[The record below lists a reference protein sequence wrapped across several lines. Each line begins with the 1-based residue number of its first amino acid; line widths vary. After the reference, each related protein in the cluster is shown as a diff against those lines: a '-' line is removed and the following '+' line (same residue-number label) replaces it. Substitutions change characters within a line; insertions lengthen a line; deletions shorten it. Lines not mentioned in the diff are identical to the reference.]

1 MYYNKISSFQDLIIL
16 KPMRKLRSL
25 DLRLNPVTRLPHYRS
40 YIIFSFPSLM
50 VLDEKEI
57 TDDEKYRAN
66 QLIPSIDINSETI
79 SISSSITEPSTLNNN
94 NTLIQQQQQQQQ
106 QQQLGENDNDNDD
119 NENSN
124 SSPSI
129 IPSYKNPLLK
139 QLFNILQTL
148 PLQANTLTQIDEVI
162 REYTTTLNSIHQE
175 KYTLLN
181 QKIKELEKQN
191 KNLCEMVRNKESE
204 IDDLNMKIKSLETN
218 QNNVDVQSIS
228 LLQNELIKSNT
239 ILLKKV

>member
-1 MYYNKISSFQDLIIL
+1 
-16 KPMRKLRSL
+16 MRKLRSL
-25 DLRLNPVTRLPHYRS
+25 DLRLNPITRLPHYRS

-50 VLDEKEI
+50 VLDEKEVN
-57 TDDEKYRAN
+57 DDEKYRAK

-79 SISSSITEPSTLNNN
+79 SISSSTPEPSTYNNN
-94 NTLIQQQQQQQQ
+94 NILIQQQQQQQI
-106 QQQLGENDNDNDD
+106 GKNDD
-119 NENSN
+119 DDDEEDEKDENSN
-124 SSPSI
+124 PSPPI

-175 KYTLLN
+175 KYSLLN

-191 KNLCEMVRNKESE
+191 KNLCEVVKNKESE
-204 IDDLNMKIKSLETN
+204 IDDLNQKIKSLETN
-218 QNNVDVQSIS
+218 QNNVDLQSIS
-228 LLQNELIKSNT
+228 LLQSELMKSNT

>member
-1 MYYNKISSFQDLIIL
+1 
-16 KPMRKLRSL
+16 MRKLRSL
-25 DLRLNPVTRLPHYRS
+25 DLRLNPITRLPHYRS

-50 VLDEKEI
+50 VLDEKEVN
-57 TDDEKYRAN
+57 DDEKYRAK

-79 SISSSITEPSTLNNN
+79 SISSSTPEPTYNNN
-94 NTLIQQQQQQQQ
+94 NNILIQQQQQQI
-106 QQQLGENDNDNDD
+106 GKNDENDDD
-119 NENSN
+119 VEENENSN
-124 SSPSI
+124 PSPPI

-175 KYTLLN
+175 KYSLLN

-191 KNLCEMVRNKESE
+191 KNLCEVVKHKESE
-204 IDDLNMKIKSLETN
+204 IDDLNQKIKSLETN
-218 QNNVDVQSIS
+218 QNNVDLQSIS
-228 LLQNELIKSNT
+228 LLQSELMKSNT